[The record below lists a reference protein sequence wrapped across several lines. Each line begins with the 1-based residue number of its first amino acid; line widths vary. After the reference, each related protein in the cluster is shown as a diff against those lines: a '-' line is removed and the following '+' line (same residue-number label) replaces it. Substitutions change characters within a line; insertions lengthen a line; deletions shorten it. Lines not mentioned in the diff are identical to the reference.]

1 MPQAGKQHGAHGLGP
16 PLVVRQPVGEQA
28 QVDAEDAEAARGL
41 NWGGARA
48 WGAPSTAEGAG
59 SRRDGARLAAA
70 GLAVPQAGRQA
81 AAAAEP
87 LRRSARSGRSGVRPA
102 PSSPAAGPG
111 PSRPR
116 NVARGPGRRERA
128 AQGAGRGRA
137 VGRRASGASRAGM
150 AWRAGLLVASLSDD
164 SLASSVRVDSFV
176 RARELQGSHRG
187 QGHVAQLVRGGGKA
201 LSPREPGG
209 MGTGG
214 ATGEA
219 ARLLT
224 RTEPRRR
231 LENKRES
238 ERDPGPA
245 PDPSRP
251 ALP

>member
-70 GLAVPQAGRQA
+70 GPAVPQAGRQA